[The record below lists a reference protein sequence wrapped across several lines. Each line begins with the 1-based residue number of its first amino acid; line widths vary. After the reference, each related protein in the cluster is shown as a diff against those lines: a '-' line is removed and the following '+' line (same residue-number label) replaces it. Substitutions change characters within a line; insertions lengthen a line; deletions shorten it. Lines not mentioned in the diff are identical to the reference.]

1 MVFIFSNLPLDII
14 KYIITFDKH
23 FILRNGEIISI
34 IPKDDYRYNL
44 LHYITLK
51 EEDNWIFIQ
60 EHRYEYI
67 MPNLYDII
75 ERKDQSIE
83 NDITSVA
90 ISNNDNGSIK
100 YSIYIGRLKPKNKY
114 MKKKQ
119 IYYKGNLS
127 DYDWHYILY
136 EYTRI

>member
-1 MVFIFSNLPLDII
+1 MEFVFSKLPLDVI

-23 FILRNGEIISI
+23 FILRNGQIISI

-51 EEDNWIFIQ
+51 EKDNWIFIK

-67 MPNLYDII
+67 IPNLYNII
-75 ERKDQSIE
+75 ERKNQSIE
-83 NDITSVA
+83 NDMVHVSIL
-90 ISNNDNGSIK
+90 NNNNGSIQ
-100 YSIYIGRLKPKNKY
+100 YTIYIGRLKPKDKN
-114 MKKKQ
+114 MRKKQ